1 MRDALTLK
9 KPADRIAEVT
19 VWDVLSLSF
28 EEGKQPG
35 DFAKGQRYLVSV
47 SFIYFSW

>member
-9 KPADRIAEVT
+9 KPADRIAEIT

-35 DFAKGQRYLVSV
+35 HFAEGQRYLVSV
-47 SFIYFSW
+47 SFTIYFS